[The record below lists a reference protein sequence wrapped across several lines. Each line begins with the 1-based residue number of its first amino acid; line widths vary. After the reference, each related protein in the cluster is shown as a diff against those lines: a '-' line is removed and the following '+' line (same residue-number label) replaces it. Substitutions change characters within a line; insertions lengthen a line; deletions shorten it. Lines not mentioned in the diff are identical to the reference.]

1 MYTFDYFRYAQQART
16 IVNVARINEDPNAAI
31 IRGTYRSIIIYNVYF
46 SIDLILLLYA
56 DLRAQIEQLHTLLQ
70 SSGGGQTNENSSQ
83 VKLLQEKLTESEK
96 LMMETTQSWQE
107 KLRQSEAR
115 KQEELERLRVR
126 RRES

>member
-1 MYTFDYFRYAQQART
+1 MQLSSEVR
-16 IVNVARINEDPNAAI
+16 
-31 IRGTYRSIIIYNVYF
+31 RSIIIYNVYF